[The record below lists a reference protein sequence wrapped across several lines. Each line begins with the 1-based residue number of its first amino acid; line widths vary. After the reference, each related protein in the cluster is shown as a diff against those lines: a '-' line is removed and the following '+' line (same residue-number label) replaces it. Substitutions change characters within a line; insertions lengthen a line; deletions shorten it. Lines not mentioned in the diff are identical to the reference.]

1 MGLHLSL
8 YVLVDQRELTSG
20 QATAPMTRLDI
31 NEHMGLNRLIKDVS
45 VHGKCQEGVV
55 PVMSPSPV
63 LRDFKLRDIAHG
75 GPEDKSFDEFGTDFY
90 GNPLT
95 WVYADELTGSLWYYA
110 RKPAFKIPFSDGETR
125 ARLYRFAF
133 ERDEPQYLIRDSA
146 TLGAEWS
153 EIELLGGTLEPR
165 GEVGGSPY
173 YYIHWPESGPGRQP
187 LAELR

>member
-95 WVYADELTGSLWYYA
+95 WVYADEFNKVVLSDELGEPS
-110 RKPAFKIPFSDGETR
+110 AFRVR
-125 ARLYRFAF
+125 AALA
-133 ERDEPQYLIRDSA
+133 
-146 TLGAEWS
+146 
-153 EIELLGGTLEPR
+153 
-165 GEVGGSPY
+165 
-173 YYIHWPESGPGRQP
+173 YI
-187 LAELR
+187 AELPPNTPIVLYWG